1 MANFA
6 GYITSNGQVFNAS
19 MSSDGKMG
27 PPGPQGPKGE
37 AGPQGIQGSPGPQ
50 GIQGIKGEKGADG
63 ATGPQGPKG
72 DTGISGVYVG
82 VEEPTDPN
90 ITVWI
95 NPEATPGVENGIATE
110 EYVEN
115 AIGGAL
121 NGTY

>member
-1 MANFA
+1 MPSRTNLTTPSSAVQNGAESA
-6 GYITSNGQVFNAS
+6 GETGRE
-19 MSSDGKMG
+19 
-27 PPGPQGPKGE
+27 GPQGPEGPKGD
-37 AGPQGIQGSPGPQ
+37 Q
-50 GIQGIKGEKGADG
+50 GIQGIQGV
-63 ATGPQGPKG
+63 QGPKG